1 MTLLREKNHFL
12 LSHLPELLHT
22 PPNQPKR
29 KEDEQMDLALI
40 GQRIKRAREAAGI
53 TQEEL
58 AQAVGCTAKHIGA
71 IERGIKTP
79 RIDTFIVIANTVG
92 ASADLLLQDLLNCPV
107 DSLAGELAAAVA
119 PLTPELQQRVLK
131 ALRAFSESIN

>member
-1 MTLLREKNHFL
+1 
-12 LSHLPELLHT
+12 
-22 PPNQPKR
+22 
-29 KEDEQMDLALI
+29 MDLTLI

-79 RIDTFIVIANTVG
+79 RIDTFIVIANTTG
-92 ASADLLLQDLLNCPV
+92 ASADLLLQDLINSPV

-119 PLTPELQQRVLK
+119 PLSPDLQSRVLK
-131 ALRAFSESIN
+131 ALRAFSESSE